1 MRTRIRMGPG
11 LEYGRV
17 TQLVNCYQAPLES
30 SVDQLQVSVEKVAG
44 PGGDQLYRC
53 RVVARLKRQPI
64 AEVVE
69 TQCDLSLAVN
79 RALARTVRALSRQ
92 QPMAPLS
99 GSSLT

>member
-1 MRTRIRMGPG
+1 MGPG

-30 SVDQLQVSVEKVAG
+30 SVDQLQISVEKIAG

-79 RALARTVRALSRQ
+79 RALARTVRSMSRQ

>member
-1 MRTRIRMGPG
+1 MGPG

-79 RALARTVRALSRQ
+79 RALARTVRSMSRQ